1 MNVSLRNADSATLPE
16 ARTVAPATAT
26 VASIP
31 AWPKVFSVSSAIVV
45 ALFAIVFV
53 ACYLP
58 VLTSTFAVADDYLW
72 IYGALQ
78 HNMMSPE
85 ILLVK
90 QGRPLMA
97 LVCGGGFSG
106 ATSVAALNVLR
117 LGSIAILTGM
127 AFCFYRTVVAAGHHK
142 VAAFFV
148 SIVACTMLAFQVYIS
163 WATTGSYA
171 LAPLVAGIAFYLADI
186 AFAEARLSRKFTL
199 AGAAVLCLLAAQL
212 LFQTSAMFY
221 WVFAAVILFRPGAT
235 WTDTRNRFLWYA
247 GIGFFALALA
257 YWVAVSGRSVK
268 AVDFD
273 LPPQRSHLV
282 RNYMG
287 KAAWFLTDPVRSS
300 LNFDRLIPRAN
311 IAIGTAAVIFA
322 GLILYLKDSFKVTS
336 LRFALAL
343 LLVPLCYLPNLV
355 IAEDYATYRTQSALE
370 GIFVLYGFFA
380 LLGVRQVILRQVRE
394 PFFIALLGSLA
405 ATAMCC
411 AFYNVT
417 VYFTVP
423 NALEY
428 QVLKSFV
435 NQQSPNKLTVR
446 QIAFTPRCIL
456 APHMDY
462 EFGLPTSSL
471 PFAVKPIDYVLRH
484 EH

>member
-1 MNVSLRNADSATLPE
+1 M
-16 ARTVAPATAT
+16 
-26 VASIP
+26 I
-31 AWPKVFSVSSAIVV
+31 
-45 ALFAIVFV
+45 
-53 ACYLP
+53 
-58 VLTSTFAVADDYLW
+58 
-72 IYGALQ
+72 
-78 HNMMSPE
+78 SPE
-85 ILLVK
+85 VLLVK

-106 ATSVAALNVLR
+106 ATSVAALTVLR

-127 AFCFYRTVVAAGHHK
+127 AFCFYRTVVAAGHRK
-142 VAAFFV
+142 IPAFCV
-148 SIVACTMLAFQVYIS
+148 SVVACTTMAFQVYIS

-171 LAPLVAGIAFYLADI
+171 LAPLVAGIAFYCADI
-186 AFAEARLSRKFTL
+186 AFAEARLSRKITL
-199 AGAAVLCLLAAQL
+199 AGTAVLCLLAAQL

-235 WTDTRNRFLWYA
+235 WSDTRNRFLWYA
-247 GIGFFALALA
+247 GIGFAALAMA
-257 YWVAVSGRSVK
+257 YWVAVSGRSIK
-268 AVDFD
+268 AADFD
-273 LPPQRSHLV
+273 LPPQRTHLV
-282 RNYMG
+282 RNYLG
-287 KAAWFLTDPVRSS
+287 KANWFLTDPIRSA

-311 IAIGTAAVIFA
+311 IAIGTAVAIFA
-322 GLILYLKDSFKVTS
+322 GLLLYLKDSFKVTS

-343 LLVPLCYLPNLV
+343 LLIPLCYLPNLV

-380 LLGVRQVILRQVRE
+380 LLGFRQVILQHVRE
-394 PFFIALLGSLA
+394 SFFNALLGSLA
-405 ATAMCC
+405 VTAMCC

-435 NQQSPNKLTVR
+435 NPQSSDKLTVR
-446 QIAFTPRCIL
+446 QIAFTPKCIL
-456 APHMDY
+456 APHMEY
-462 EFGLPTSSL
+462 EFGLPTSAL
-471 PFAVKPIDYVLRH
+471 PFAVKSMDYVLRH